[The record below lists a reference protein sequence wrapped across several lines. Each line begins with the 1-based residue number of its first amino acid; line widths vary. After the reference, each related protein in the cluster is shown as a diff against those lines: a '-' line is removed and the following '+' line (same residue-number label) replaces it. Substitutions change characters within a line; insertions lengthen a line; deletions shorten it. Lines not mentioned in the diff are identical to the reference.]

1 MCYSVDLSLQKIDWP
16 SGRHKSSDLIDLFI
30 TKGINKNHLSIETSY
45 DWSSDQSPVT
55 ILVHLFLN
63 KRTNPPL
70 STTN

>member
-45 DWSSDQSPVT
+45 DWSSDHSLII
-55 ILVHLFLN
+55 ILVHPFSN
-63 KRTNPPL
+63 KETNPSI
-70 STTN
+70 STTY